1 MIVDSL
7 ESLVRDK
14 AINVGMPHLRLAFT
28 PTPVGGKTREELWD
42 YVNGYDPVS
51 EHALMAE
58 IVDDLTRPL
67 NEDEMQT
74 GIMERPK
81 QRLLGPFTQEEMQV
95 YFDDRFWSD
104 NLLIMAPTEER
115 VAEMLKATSHK
126 PDEKLGTFSA
136 GSASRWGYTVE
147 MAAIN
152 AVMAGAKPEHFPA
165 ILAIAASRS
174 NPRGSSTSSMT
185 TMAVFNGPIVDE
197 LLLNDGTGAL
207 QAVYNKSGAVIGRA
221 WALLAGNTVGGSAPG
236 TTYLGNQ
243 GNPMGTVPAVFAENR
258 AGLPE
263 GWDPLHV
270 QKGFGADENV
280 VSTFGGCQSM
290 SMAQVFK
297 DENWQWHIKRT
308 VGGLG
313 SPNQSSKLLL
323 IDPAVTGPL
332 LRFGFDTK
340 EKLIDWVKTNV
351 TMSKFN
357 YWLDQDVVN
366 HRRGIALSDREPYA
380 SWLTLPDDAQIAY
393 LENVNVVV
401 VGGSGN
407 VRWSVNECGYR
418 TSIRVDEWR

>member
-1 MIVDSL
+1 
-7 ESLVRDK
+7 
-14 AINVGMPHLRLAFT
+14 MPNLRLAFT

-42 YVNGYDPVS
+42 YVNGSDPVGKK
-51 EHALMAE
+51 ALMPE
-58 IVDDLTRPL
+58 IVEYLTQPL
-67 NEDEMQT
+67 KEKEMRT
-74 GIMERPK
+74 GVMDRPK
-81 QRLLGPFTQEEMQV
+81 QRLLGPFTLEEMQV
-95 YFDDRFWSD
+95 YFDERFWSD
-104 NLLIMAPTEER
+104 NLLIKAPTEER
-115 VAEMLKATSHK
+115 VAEMLSATSHE
-126 PDEKLGTFSA
+126 PDEMLGTFSA
-136 GSASRWGYTVE
+136 GSASRWGFTVE
-147 MAAIN
+147 TAAIN
-152 AVMAGAKPEHFPA
+152 AVMAGAGPEHFPA

-185 TMAVFNGPIVDE
+185 TMAVFNGPIVED

-221 WALLAGNTVGGSAPG
+221 WALLSGNTVGGSAPG

-243 GNPMGTVPAVFAENR
+243 GNPMGTVPAVFAENV
-258 AGLPE
+258 AGLPQ
-263 GWDPLHV
+263 GWDSLAV
-270 QKGFGADENV
+270 QKGFGANENV

-297 DENWQWHIKRT
+297 DENWEWHIKRT

-332 LRFGFDTK
+332 LRFGFDSK

-357 YWLDQDVVN
+357 YWLDQDVIN
-366 HRRGIALSDREPYA
+366 HRRGIALSGREPYA
-380 SWLTLPDDAQIAY
+380 SWLELPDDAQIAY

-407 VRWSVNECGYR
+407 VRWSVNSCGY
-418 TSIRVDEWR
+418 SGSVRVDDWR

>member
-1 MIVDSL
+1 VIVDSL
-7 ESLVRDK
+7 ESLARDK
-14 AINVGMPHLRLAFT
+14 AINVGMPHVRLAFT
-28 PTPVGGKTREELWD
+28 PTPVGGKTREELWS
-42 YVNGYDPVS
+42 YVNGKDPVS
-51 EHALMAE
+51 EQAFMAE
-58 IVDDLTRPL
+58 IVDYLTRPL
-67 NEDEMQT
+67 NEDEMRT
-74 GIMERPK
+74 GLMERPK

-95 YFDDRFWSD
+95 YFDDRFWSE
-104 NLLIMAPTEER
+104 NLPIVAPTEER
-115 VAEMLKATSHK
+115 VAEMLKGTSHK
-126 PDEKLGTFSA
+126 PDEQIGTFSA

-147 MAAIN
+147 TAAIN
-152 AVMAGAKPEHFPA
+152 AVMAGAKREHFPA

-197 LLLNDGTGAL
+197 LLLNSGTGAL
-207 QAVYNKSGAVIGRA
+207 QAVYSKSGAVIGRA

-243 GNPMGTVPAVFAENR
+243 GNPMGTVPAVFAENV

-263 GWDPLHV
+263 DWDPLHV

-297 DENWQWHIKRT
+297 DENWGWHLKRT
-308 VGGLG
+308 IGGLG

-340 EKLIDWVKTNV
+340 EKLIDWVKENV

-357 YWLDQDVVN
+357 YWLDQDVIN
-366 HRRGIALSDREPYA
+366 HKRGIALSGREPYA
-380 SWLTLPDDAQIAY
+380 SWLALPDDAQIAY

-407 VRWSVNECGYR
+407 VRWSVNECGYGG
-418 TSIRVDEWR
+418 SVRVDDWR